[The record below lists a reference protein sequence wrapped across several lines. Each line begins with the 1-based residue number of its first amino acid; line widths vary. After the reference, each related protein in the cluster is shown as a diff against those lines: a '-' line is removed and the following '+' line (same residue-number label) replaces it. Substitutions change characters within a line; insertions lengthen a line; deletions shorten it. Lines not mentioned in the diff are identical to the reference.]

1 MAKRVDIELPEEDLQ
16 KKDGAREKSERPAN
30 LGRRE
35 FVKMV
40 STTGMAVTAA
50 GVLVGEGLLTKPV
63 EAQDVADAAT
73 AKLVGP
79 GPVRMTLNINGA
91 PKKVVL
97 EPRVTLLDAL
107 RDHLDLTGAK
117 KVCDRGT
124 CGACTVI
131 INGMAMYSCTVLAI
145 DVAER
150 PGSLATKIET
160 IESLAPEGQL
170 HPVSAAFV
178 NNDAQQCGFCT
189 PGFVMASKAYIDKHP
204 HPTYEDVKAS
214 LGGNI
219 CRCGTY
225 MGVRHAVVEAAN
237 HMAAKGGNA

>member
-1 MAKRVDIELPEEDLQ
+1 MADRPSKEIPEDEL
-16 KKDGAREKSERPAN
+16 KKDAKASEKERIA

-40 STTGMAVTAA
+40 STTGVAVTAA
-50 GVLVGEGLLTKPV
+50 TVLAGEQMMKAAPV
-63 EAQDVADAAT
+63 EQEAPDAAT
-73 AKLVGP
+73 SKLVGP
-79 GPVRMTLNINGA
+79 GPVRMTLNINGKPTKLTA
-91 PKKVVL
+91 

-131 INGMAMYSCTVLAI
+131 INGMAMYSCSVLAI

-150 PGSLATKIET
+150 PGAPGAKIQT

-170 HPVSAAFV
+170 HPVSSAFV

-189 PGFVMASKAYIDKHP
+189 PGFVMSSKAYIDKHP
-204 HPTYEDVKAS
+204 HPTYEEVKAS

-225 MGVRHAVVEAAN
+225 MGVRKAVVEAAM
-237 HMAAKGGNA
+237 HMTAKGGNA

>member
-1 MAKRVDIELPEEDLQ
+1 MADRPTKEIPEDEL
-16 KKDGAREKSERPAN
+16 KKETGTREKERIA

-40 STTGMAVTAA
+40 STTGMAVTAV
-50 GVLVGEGLLTKPV
+50 GVL
-63 EAQDVADAAT
+63 DAAT
-73 AKLVGP
+73 SKLVGP
-79 GPVRMTLNINGA
+79 GPVTMALNINGKPTKLVA
-91 PKKVVL
+91 

-131 INGMAMYSCTVLAI
+131 INGMAMYSCSVLAI
-145 DVAER
+145 DVAQR
-150 PGSLATKIET
+150 PGSPAAKIET

-204 HPTYEDVKAS
+204 HPTRDEVKAS
-214 LGGNI
+214 LNGNI

-225 MGVRHAVVEAAN
+225 MGVRQAVVEAAA
-237 HMAAKGGNA
+237 HMTAKGGNA

>member
-1 MAKRVDIELPEEDLQ
+1 MADRPSKEIPEDEL
-16 KKDGAREKSERPAN
+16 KKESGTREKERIA

-40 STTGMAVTAA
+40 STTGMAVTAV
-50 GVLVGEGLLTKPV
+50 GVLAGEAAMKAAPV
-63 EAQDVADAAT
+63 AEPQSAPDAAT
-73 AKLVGP
+73 SKLVGP
-79 GPVRMTLNINGA
+79 GPVTMTLNINGKPTKLVA
-91 PKKVVL
+91 

-131 INGMAMYSCTVLAI
+131 INRMAMYSCSVLAI

-150 PGSLATKIET
+150 PGSPAAKIQT

-170 HPVSAAFV
+170 HPVSTAFV

-204 HPTYEDVKAS
+204 HPTRDEVKAS
-214 LGGNI
+214 LNGNI

-225 MGVRHAVVEAAN
+225 MGVRQAVVDAAA
-237 HMAAKGGNA
+237 HMTAKGGNA

>member
-1 MAKRVDIELPEEDLQ
+1 MADRPSKEIPEDEL
-16 KKDGAREKSERPAN
+16 KKDAKAGEKERIA

-40 STTGMAVTAA
+40 STTGVAVTAA
-50 GVLVGEGLLTKPV
+50 TVLAGEQMMKAAPAAEQ
-63 EAQDVADAAT
+63 EAPDAAT
-73 AKLVGP
+73 SKLVGP
-79 GPVRMTLNINGA
+79 GPVRMTLNINGKPTKLTA
-91 PKKVVL
+91 

-131 INGMAMYSCTVLAI
+131 INGMAMYSCSVLAI

-150 PGSLATKIET
+150 PGSAGAKIET
-160 IESLAPEGQL
+160 IESLAPAGQL
-170 HPVSAAFV
+170 HAVSAAFV

-204 HPTYEDVKAS
+204 HPTRDEVKAS

-225 MGVRHAVVEAAN
+225 MGVRQAVVEAAT
-237 HMAAKGGNA
+237 HMTAKGGNA